1 MTQPLYDPAQAV
13 KAQREL
19 THRLDVPLYA
29 PASGVCWS
37 CQQNIYAPGGFSVA
51 DAAQEPITYCPFCN
65 RSFLG

>member
-1 MTQPLYDPAQAV
+1 MTVPVYDTRKAA
-13 KAQREL
+13 KAQLEL
-19 THRLDVPLYA
+19 TRRLDVPLYA

-51 DAAQEPITYCPFCN
+51 YAAEEPVTYCPFCN